1 MESKAVIVPRGNGRY
16 DVMSED
22 GSKRLGKNLSK
33 KAATNRLRQV
43 EYFKHRDEKRRI
55 TRKA

>member
-1 MESKAVIVPRGNGRY
+1 MIVSRGNGRY

-33 KAATNRLRQV
+33 GKAEKRIAQV
-43 EYFKHRDEKRRI
+43 EWFKCRDEKRRI
-55 TRKA
+55 SRKA